1 MLPSL
6 PSQLINTSTLQ
17 PIPSN
22 SSVKIYTQKNR
33 AMAFLQFIHLLV
45 VALLLLSGSVT
56 ARNSREELR
65 ALLEVKESL
74 ISGEPS
80 LLTDWNRTINPNLCN
95 WTGITCGPGRVV
107 TGLNLSDS
115 FLPGSIP
122 PAIGRLRNLLHLDL
136 SSNSLT
142 GPIPTTLVNLSAL
155 ESLLLH
161 SNQLTGRIPDEL
173 GSLSKLRVIRIGNNY
188 LTGEIPESL
197 GELPELVMLGL
208 ASCSLTGVIPTK
220 LGRLGS
226 LEQLVLQDNQL
237 GGPIPSELGNCS
249 NLDSLVL
256 ANNKLNGTIP
266 KELGGLMNLNI
277 LNLANNSLLSGEIPS
292 QLGSL
297 TQLDY
302 LNLAGNQLEGLI
314 PKSLAQLGSLH
325 NLDLSSNQ
333 LTGRI
338 PDQFFSGMGQLL
350 YLALSSN
357 NFSGGVLPRGI
368 CANKTNLVK
377 LILSETQL
385 TGSIPGE
392 LVKCGAL
399 EQLDLSNNA
408 LTGEIPAEIYE
419 MVQLTHLY
427 LHNNTLDGSIPP
439 AIGNLTSLK
448 EIAIY
453 HNNFHG
459 RIPKEIG
466 MLADLELLYLY
477 DNQFSGDIPEEIGNC
492 SSLQMVDFFGNRFA
506 GRIPATIGRLKG
518 LSFLHLRQNELVGE
532 IPAELGGCEQLT
544 VLDLADNYL
553 SGGIPDALGSLRALE
568 QLMLYNNSLAGS
580 VPASI
585 SNLTNLLELRLSHN
599 RLSGRIPAEIGQL
612 KTLMNILD
620 LSYNNLTGSIPPAIG
635 TLPDNKHSRLSSAV
649 VIVLSA
655 MTTLAALALLGLGFA
670 LFCRRRNEYL
680 RSKSEVSCIYSSS
693 SFGNAGMKKEIRWD
707 DIMEATNHLS
717 DEFVIG
723 SGGSGTIYR
732 AELASGEMVAVKRV
746 PWKDELMFNKSFAR
760 EVKTLGRIRHRHLV
774 KLVGYCC
781 NRGAGCNLLVYE
793 YMENGS
799 LWDWLHKQPKK
810 LSLDW
815 EVRLRIAAGL
825 AKGVEYLHH
834 DCVPSIIH
842 RDIKS
847 SNLLLD
853 ADMES
858 HLGDFGLAKT
868 VVESYDSTTASTEST
883 SLFAGS
889 YGYILKATEK
899 SDVFSMGI
907 VLMEL
912 VTGKAPT
919 DSVFGYDMDMVKW
932 VEKQMGTGLSGREE
946 LIDPSLMPML
956 PEEESAAYRVLE
968 IALQCTTTAPQGRPS
983 SRQAC
988 DQLMHLLN
996 NRKAEFQKSVV
1007 DP

>member
-1 MLPSL
+1 
-6 PSQLINTSTLQ
+6 
-17 PIPSN
+17 
-22 SSVKIYTQKNR
+22 
-33 AMAFLQFIHLLV
+33 
-45 VALLLLSGSVT
+45 
-56 ARNSREELR
+56 
-65 ALLEVKESL
+65 
-74 ISGEPS
+74 
-80 LLTDWNRTINPNLCN
+80 
-95 WTGITCGPGRVV
+95 
-107 TGLNLSDS
+107 
-115 FLPGSIP
+115 
-122 PAIGRLRNLLHLDL
+122 
-136 SSNSLT
+136 
-142 GPIPTTLVNLSAL
+142 
-155 ESLLLH
+155 
-161 SNQLTGRIPDEL
+161 
-173 GSLSKLRVIRIGNNY
+173 
-188 LTGEIPESL
+188 
-197 GELPELVMLGL
+197 
-208 ASCSLTGVIPTK
+208 
-220 LGRLGS
+220 
-226 LEQLVLQDNQL
+226 
-237 GGPIPSELGNCS
+237 
-249 NLDSLVL
+249 
-256 ANNKLNGTIP
+256 
-266 KELGGLMNLNI
+266 
-277 LNLANNSLLSGEIPS
+277 
-292 QLGSL
+292 
-297 TQLDY
+297 
-302 LNLAGNQLEGLI
+302 
-314 PKSLAQLGSLH
+314 
-325 NLDLSSNQ
+325 
-333 LTGRI
+333 
-338 PDQFFSGMGQLL
+338 
-350 YLALSSN
+350 
-357 NFSGGVLPRGI
+357 
-368 CANKTNLVK
+368 
-377 LILSETQL
+377 
-385 TGSIPGE
+385 
-392 LVKCGAL
+392 
-399 EQLDLSNNA
+399 
-408 LTGEIPAEIYE
+408 

-477 DNQFSGDIPEEIGNC
+477 DNQFSGTVPDAISNLRNLTRINFSYNKLNGSISPLC
-492 SSLQMVDFFGNRFA
+492 SSSSFLSFDVSDNAFKGEVPSELGNSPGLERLRLGNNQFTGGIPWTLGKISKLSFLDISGNLLTGELPLPLMLCRNLTRIDLNNNHLSGSIPPWLGTLSQLGSLDLSGNRFT
-506 GRIPATIGRLKG
+506 GPIPLEIFKCSKLIRLSLENNLLNGTIPDQIG
-518 LSFLHLRQNELVGE
+518 N
-532 IPAELGGCEQLT
+532 LGGSF
-544 VLDLADNYL
+544 NYL
-553 SGGIPDALGSLRALE
+553 
-568 QLMLYNNSLAGS
+568 MLSNNQFSGS

-635 TLPDNKHSRLSSAV
+635 TLPKLPVLNLSHNQLDGGLPPQIGNMMSLVTLDVSYNRLEGKLPDRFNHWSADSFRGNPNLCGVPLDNCSDSSDNKHSRLSSAV

-868 VVESYDSTTASTEST
+868 VVESTEST

-889 YGYILKATEK
+889 YGYIAPEYAYSLKATEK

>member
-1 MLPSL
+1 
-6 PSQLINTSTLQ
+6 
-17 PIPSN
+17 
-22 SSVKIYTQKNR
+22 
-33 AMAFLQFIHLLV
+33 MAFLQFIHLLV

-277 LNLANNSLLSGEIPS
+277 LNLANNSLLS
-292 QLGSL
+292 
-297 TQLDY
+297 
-302 LNLAGNQLEGLI
+302 
-314 PKSLAQLGSLH
+314 
-325 NLDLSSNQ
+325 
-333 LTGRI
+333 
-338 PDQFFSGMGQLL
+338 
-350 YLALSSN
+350 
-357 NFSGGVLPRGI
+357 
-368 CANKTNLVK
+368 
-377 LILSETQL
+377 
-385 TGSIPGE
+385 
-392 LVKCGAL
+392 
-399 EQLDLSNNA
+399 
-408 LTGEIPAEIYE
+408 EIPAEIYE

-532 IPAELGGCEQLT
+532 IPAELGGCEQNLT
-544 VLDLADNYL
+544 RIDLNNNHL
-553 SGGIPDALGSLRALE
+553 SGSIPPWLGTLSQLGY
-568 QLMLYNNSLAGS
+568 LMLSNNQFSGS

-635 TLPDNKHSRLSSAV
+635 TLPKLPVLNLSHNQLDGGLPPQIGNMMSLVTLDVSYNRLEGKLPDRFNHWSADSFRGNPNLCGVPLDNCSDSSDNKHSRLSSAV

-889 YGYILKATEK
+889 YGYIAPEYAYSLKATEK

>member
-1 MLPSL
+1 
-6 PSQLINTSTLQ
+6 
-17 PIPSN
+17 
-22 SSVKIYTQKNR
+22 
-33 AMAFLQFIHLLV
+33 MAFLQFIHLLV

-237 GGPIPSELGNCS
+237 GGPIPSELGN
-249 NLDSLVL
+249 
-256 ANNKLNGTIP
+256 
-266 KELGGLMNLNI
+266 
-277 LNLANNSLLSGEIPS
+277 
-292 QLGSL
+292 
-297 TQLDY
+297 
-302 LNLAGNQLEGLI
+302 
-314 PKSLAQLGSLH
+314 
-325 NLDLSSNQ
+325 
-333 LTGRI
+333 
-338 PDQFFSGMGQLL
+338 
-350 YLALSSN
+350 
-357 NFSGGVLPRGI
+357 
-368 CANKTNLVK
+368 
-377 LILSETQL
+377 
-385 TGSIPGE
+385 
-392 LVKCGAL
+392 
-399 EQLDLSNNA
+399 
-408 LTGEIPAEIYE
+408 
-419 MVQLTHLY
+419 
-427 LHNNTLDGSIPP
+427 
-439 AIGNLTSLK
+439 
-448 EIAIY
+448 
-453 HNNFHG
+453 
-459 RIPKEIG
+459 
-466 MLADLELLYLY
+466 
-477 DNQFSGDIPEEIGNC
+477 
-492 SSLQMVDFFGNRFA
+492 
-506 GRIPATIGRLKG
+506 
-518 LSFLHLRQNELVGE
+518 
-532 IPAELGGCEQLT
+532 
-544 VLDLADNYL
+544 
-553 SGGIPDALGSLRALE
+553 
-568 QLMLYNNSLAGS
+568 
-580 VPASI
+580 
-585 SNLTNLLELRLSHN
+585 LTNLLELRLSHN

-635 TLPDNKHSRLSSAV
+635 TLPKLPVLNLSHNQLDGGLPPQIGNMMSLVTLDVSYNRLEGKLPDRFNHWSADSFRGNPNLCGVPLDNCSDSSDNKHSRLSSAV

-868 VVESYDSTTASTEST
+868 VVESTEST

-889 YGYILKATEK
+889 YGYIAPEYAYSLKATEK

>member
-1 MLPSL
+1 
-6 PSQLINTSTLQ
+6 
-17 PIPSN
+17 
-22 SSVKIYTQKNR
+22 
-33 AMAFLQFIHLLV
+33 MAFLQFIHLLV

-197 GELPELVMLGL
+197 GELPELVML
-208 ASCSLTGVIPTK
+208 
-220 LGRLGS
+220 
-226 LEQLVLQDNQL
+226 VLQDNQL

-338 PDQFFSGMGQLL
+338 PDQFFSGISK
-350 YLALSSN
+350 LS
-357 NFSGGVLPRGI
+357 FLDISG
-368 CANKTNLVK
+368 NL
-377 LILSETQL
+377 
-385 TGSIPGE
+385 
-392 LVKCGAL
+392 
-399 EQLDLSNNA
+399 
-408 LTGEIPAEIYE
+408 LTGELPLPL
-419 MVQLTHLY
+419 MLCRNLTRIDLNNNHLS
-427 LHNNTLDGSIPP
+427 GSIPP
-439 AIGNLTSLK
+439 WLGTLSQLGSLDLSGNRFTGPIPLEIFKCSKLIRLSLENNLLNGTIPDQIGNLGGSFNYL
-448 EIAIY
+448 
-453 HNNFHG
+453 
-459 RIPKEIG
+459 
-466 MLADLELLYLY
+466 MLSN
-477 DNQFSGDIPEEIGNC
+477 NQFS
-492 SSLQMVDFFGNRFA
+492 
-506 GRIPATIGRLKG
+506 
-518 LSFLHLRQNELVGE
+518 
-532 IPAELGGCEQLT
+532 
-544 VLDLADNYL
+544 
-553 SGGIPDALGSLRALE
+553 
-568 QLMLYNNSLAGS
+568 GS

-635 TLPDNKHSRLSSAV
+635 TLPKLPVLNLSHNQLDGGLPPQIGNMMSLVTLDVSYNRLEGKLPDRFNHWSADSFRGNPNLCGVPLDNCSDSSDNKHSRLSSAV

-889 YGYILKATEK
+889 YGYIAPEYAYSLKATEK

>member
-1 MLPSL
+1 
-6 PSQLINTSTLQ
+6 
-17 PIPSN
+17 
-22 SSVKIYTQKNR
+22 
-33 AMAFLQFIHLLV
+33 MAFLQFIHLLV

-197 GELPELVMLGL
+197 GNMMSLVTLDVSYNRLEGKLPDRFNHWSADSFRGNPNL
-208 ASCSLTGVIPTK
+208 CGVP
-220 LGRLGS
+220 L
-226 LEQLVLQDNQL
+226 D
-237 GGPIPSELGNCS
+237 NCS
-249 NLDSLVL
+249 DS
-256 ANNKLNGTIP
+256 
-266 KELGGLMNLNI
+266 
-277 LNLANNSLLSGEIPS
+277 S
-292 QLGSL
+292 
-297 TQLDY
+297 
-302 LNLAGNQLEGLI
+302 
-314 PKSLAQLGSLH
+314 
-325 NLDLSSNQ
+325 
-333 LTGRI
+333 
-338 PDQFFSGMGQLL
+338 
-350 YLALSSN
+350 
-357 NFSGGVLPRGI
+357 
-368 CANKTNLVK
+368 
-377 LILSETQL
+377 
-385 TGSIPGE
+385 
-392 LVKCGAL
+392 
-399 EQLDLSNNA
+399 
-408 LTGEIPAEIYE
+408 
-419 MVQLTHLY
+419 
-427 LHNNTLDGSIPP
+427 
-439 AIGNLTSLK
+439 
-448 EIAIY
+448 
-453 HNNFHG
+453 
-459 RIPKEIG
+459 
-466 MLADLELLYLY
+466 
-477 DNQFSGDIPEEIGNC
+477 
-492 SSLQMVDFFGNRFA
+492 
-506 GRIPATIGRLKG
+506 
-518 LSFLHLRQNELVGE
+518 
-532 IPAELGGCEQLT
+532 
-544 VLDLADNYL
+544 
-553 SGGIPDALGSLRALE
+553 
-568 QLMLYNNSLAGS
+568 
-580 VPASI
+580 
-585 SNLTNLLELRLSHN
+585 
-599 RLSGRIPAEIGQL
+599 
-612 KTLMNILD
+612 
-620 LSYNNLTGSIPPAIG
+620 
-635 TLPDNKHSRLSSAV
+635 DNKHSRLSSAV

-868 VVESYDSTTASTEST
+868 VVESTEST

-889 YGYILKATEK
+889 YGYIAPEYAYSLKATEK

>member
-568 QLMLYNNSLAGS
+568 QLMLYNNSLAGT
-580 VPASI
+580 VPDAI
-585 SNLTNLLELRLSHN
+585 SNLRNLT
-599 RLSGRIPAEIGQL
+599 RI
-612 KTLMNILD
+612 NF
-620 LSYNNLTGSIPPAIG
+620 SYNKLNGSISP
-635 TLPDNKHSRLSSAV
+635 
-649 VIVLSA
+649 
-655 MTTLAALALLGLGFA
+655 TTLAALALLGLGFA

>member
-1 MLPSL
+1 
-6 PSQLINTSTLQ
+6 
-17 PIPSN
+17 
-22 SSVKIYTQKNR
+22 
-33 AMAFLQFIHLLV
+33 MAFLQFIHLLV

-161 SNQLTGRIPDEL
+161 SNQLTG
-173 GSLSKLRVIRIGNNY
+173 
-188 LTGEIPESL
+188 
-197 GELPELVMLGL
+197 
-208 ASCSLTGVIPTK
+208 
-220 LGRLGS
+220 
-226 LEQLVLQDNQL
+226 
-237 GGPIPSELGNCS
+237 
-249 NLDSLVL
+249 
-256 ANNKLNGTIP
+256 
-266 KELGGLMNLNI
+266 
-277 LNLANNSLLSGEIPS
+277 
-292 QLGSL
+292 
-297 TQLDY
+297 
-302 LNLAGNQLEGLI
+302 
-314 PKSLAQLGSLH
+314 
-325 NLDLSSNQ
+325 
-333 LTGRI
+333 
-338 PDQFFSGMGQLL
+338 
-350 YLALSSN
+350 
-357 NFSGGVLPRGI
+357 
-368 CANKTNLVK
+368 
-377 LILSETQL
+377 
-385 TGSIPGE
+385 
-392 LVKCGAL
+392 
-399 EQLDLSNNA
+399 
-408 LTGEIPAEIYE
+408 
-419 MVQLTHLY
+419 
-427 LHNNTLDGSIPP
+427 
-439 AIGNLTSLK
+439 
-448 EIAIY
+448 
-453 HNNFHG
+453 
-459 RIPKEIG
+459 
-466 MLADLELLYLY
+466 
-477 DNQFSGDIPEEIGNC
+477 
-492 SSLQMVDFFGNRFA
+492 
-506 GRIPATIGRLKG
+506 
-518 LSFLHLRQNELVGE
+518 
-532 IPAELGGCEQLT
+532 
-544 VLDLADNYL
+544 
-553 SGGIPDALGSLRALE
+553 
-568 QLMLYNNSLAGS
+568 
-580 VPASI
+580 
-585 SNLTNLLELRLSHN
+585 
-599 RLSGRIPAEIGQL
+599 
-612 KTLMNILD
+612 
-620 LSYNNLTGSIPPAIG
+620 SIPPAIG
-635 TLPDNKHSRLSSAV
+635 TLPKLPVLNLSHNQLDGGLPPQIGNMMSLVTLDVSYNRLEGKLPDRFNHWSADSFRGNPNLCGVPLDNCSDSSDNKHSRLSSAV

-868 VVESYDSTTASTEST
+868 VVESTEST

-889 YGYILKATEK
+889 YGYIAPEYAYSLKATEK

>member
-1 MLPSL
+1 
-6 PSQLINTSTLQ
+6 
-17 PIPSN
+17 
-22 SSVKIYTQKNR
+22 
-33 AMAFLQFIHLLV
+33 MAFLQFIHLLV

-208 ASCSLTGVIPTK
+208 ASYPNLCGVP
-220 LGRLGS
+220 L
-226 LEQLVLQDNQL
+226 D
-237 GGPIPSELGNCS
+237 NCS
-249 NLDSLVL
+249 DS
-256 ANNKLNGTIP
+256 
-266 KELGGLMNLNI
+266 
-277 LNLANNSLLSGEIPS
+277 S
-292 QLGSL
+292 
-297 TQLDY
+297 
-302 LNLAGNQLEGLI
+302 
-314 PKSLAQLGSLH
+314 
-325 NLDLSSNQ
+325 
-333 LTGRI
+333 
-338 PDQFFSGMGQLL
+338 
-350 YLALSSN
+350 
-357 NFSGGVLPRGI
+357 
-368 CANKTNLVK
+368 
-377 LILSETQL
+377 
-385 TGSIPGE
+385 
-392 LVKCGAL
+392 
-399 EQLDLSNNA
+399 
-408 LTGEIPAEIYE
+408 
-419 MVQLTHLY
+419 
-427 LHNNTLDGSIPP
+427 
-439 AIGNLTSLK
+439 
-448 EIAIY
+448 
-453 HNNFHG
+453 
-459 RIPKEIG
+459 
-466 MLADLELLYLY
+466 
-477 DNQFSGDIPEEIGNC
+477 
-492 SSLQMVDFFGNRFA
+492 
-506 GRIPATIGRLKG
+506 
-518 LSFLHLRQNELVGE
+518 
-532 IPAELGGCEQLT
+532 
-544 VLDLADNYL
+544 
-553 SGGIPDALGSLRALE
+553 
-568 QLMLYNNSLAGS
+568 
-580 VPASI
+580 
-585 SNLTNLLELRLSHN
+585 
-599 RLSGRIPAEIGQL
+599 
-612 KTLMNILD
+612 
-620 LSYNNLTGSIPPAIG
+620 
-635 TLPDNKHSRLSSAV
+635 DNKHSRLSSAV

-868 VVESYDSTTASTEST
+868 VVESTEST

-889 YGYILKATEK
+889 YGYIAPEYAYSLKATEK

>member
-1 MLPSL
+1 
-6 PSQLINTSTLQ
+6 
-17 PIPSN
+17 
-22 SSVKIYTQKNR
+22 
-33 AMAFLQFIHLLV
+33 MAFLQFIHLLV

-266 KELGGLMNLNI
+266 KELGTVPDAISNLRNLTRINFSYNKLNGSISPLCSSSSFLSFDVSDNAFKGEVPSELGNSPGLERLRLGNNQFTGGIPWTLGKISKLSFLDISGNLLTGELPLPLMLCRNLTRI
-277 LNLANNSLLSGEIPS
+277 DLNNNHLSGSIPPWLGTLS

-297 TQLDY
+297 
-302 LNLAGNQLEGLI
+302 
-314 PKSLAQLGSLH
+314 
-325 NLDLSSNQ
+325 DLSGNRF
-333 LTGRI
+333 TGPIPLEIFKCSKLIRLSLENNLLNGTI
-338 PDQFFSGMGQLL
+338 PDQIGNLGGSFN
-350 YLALSSN
+350 YLM
-357 NFSGGVLPRGI
+357 
-368 CANKTNLVK
+368 
-377 LILSETQL
+377 
-385 TGSIPGE
+385 
-392 LVKCGAL
+392 
-399 EQLDLSNNA
+399 LSNN
-408 LTGEIPAEIYE
+408 
-419 MVQLTHLY
+419 
-427 LHNNTLDGSIPP
+427 
-439 AIGNLTSLK
+439 
-448 EIAIY
+448 
-453 HNNFHG
+453 
-459 RIPKEIG
+459 
-466 MLADLELLYLY
+466 
-477 DNQFSGDIPEEIGNC
+477 QFS
-492 SSLQMVDFFGNRFA
+492 
-506 GRIPATIGRLKG
+506 
-518 LSFLHLRQNELVGE
+518 
-532 IPAELGGCEQLT
+532 
-544 VLDLADNYL
+544 
-553 SGGIPDALGSLRALE
+553 
-568 QLMLYNNSLAGS
+568 GS

-635 TLPDNKHSRLSSAV
+635 TLPKLPVLNLSHNQLDGGLPPQIGFNHWSADSFRGNPNLCGVPLDNCSDSSDNKHSRLSSAV

-868 VVESYDSTTASTEST
+868 VVESTEST

-889 YGYILKATEK
+889 YGYIAPEYAYSLKATEK